1 MTVINKL
8 NQTLE
13 MLKSSESNCKTF
25 SLDTDDPN
33 AKSLYNKIAQNIK
46 LCTDMLQ
53 SRVNYVMNEEPQYRP
68 EAIDQQVQQQ
78 IQAQQSSQQNQ
89 QQQQQQNQ
97 DNIILE

>member
-25 SLDTDDPN
+25 SMDTDDPN
-33 AKSLYNKIAQNIK
+33 AKSLFNKIAQNIS
-46 LCTDMLQ
+46 LCEDMLQ
-53 SRVNYVMNEEPQYRP
+53 SRINYVMNEEPQYKP

-78 IQAQQSSQQNQ
+78 IQAQQNQ
-89 QQQQQQNQ
+89 QQQDKQH
-97 DNIILE
+97 IILE

>member
-25 SLDTDDPN
+25 SMDTDDPN
-33 AKSLYNKIAQNIK
+33 AKSLFNKIAQNIS
-46 LCTDMLQ
+46 LCEDMLQ
-53 SRVNYVMNEEPQYRP
+53 SRINYVMNEEPQYKP

-78 IQAQQSSQQNQ
+78 IQAQQNQQQNQ
-89 QQQQQQNQ
+89 QQQDKQH
-97 DNIILE
+97 IILE